1 MTKKL
6 VIWNL
11 CIIIIVAWGDDFR
24 RDTGTVPQKQLIKNK
39 KENDMKYINVLPYKL
54 KRALSMATIAG
65 ATLLPTSC
73 KKDEPAV
80 EQHDVIIELNGG
92 NGTELDRALI
102 KYDVD
107 AIKKLDHD
115 KTVRYI
121 YLTPINSWAGR
132 SSDFMQALCQKA
144 LQPRVAASPKVRGR
158 GDFRTDPGVMAAI
171 PTDSLWY
178 VQNGWTFNKSR

>member
-1 MTKKL
+1 
-6 VIWNL
+6 
-11 CIIIIVAWGDDFR
+11 
-24 RDTGTVPQKQLIKNK
+24 
-39 KENDMKYINVLPYKL
+39 MKYINVLPYKL

-73 KKDEPAV
+73 NKDEPAV

-92 NGTELDRALI
+92 NVTEMDRTFE
-102 KYDVD
+102 KYNID

-121 YLTPINSWAGR
+121 YLTPVSNWGGFGSKN
-132 SSDFMQALCQKA
+132 MQLMRKNALE
-144 LQPRVAASPKVRGR
+144 PRIAASPKVRGR
-158 GDFRTDPGVMAAI
+158 GDFKTTPGVMAAI